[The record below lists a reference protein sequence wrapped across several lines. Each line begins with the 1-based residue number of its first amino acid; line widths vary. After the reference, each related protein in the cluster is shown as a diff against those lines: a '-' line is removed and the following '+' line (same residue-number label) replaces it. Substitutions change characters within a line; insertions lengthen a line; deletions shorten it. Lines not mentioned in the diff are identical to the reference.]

1 MTIRSIATAGLA
13 VALISTAALPA
24 FAAKDTAGHD
34 RRDPQQRMEA
44 MLKRLDTD
52 KDGKISL
59 AEIQAD
65 TAKRF
70 ALADKDGNGEIS
82 RDEMKSVRKTMKDA
96 RHALREERRD
106 KGPKNEEARL
116 EAREKV
122 REARLAMVPGMR
134 KGVFKRADTDG
145 NGSLSRAEVD
155 ALVSARFKRM
165 DKNGDGV
172 IDAADF
178 TRKI

>member
-1 MTIRSIATAGLA
+1 
-13 VALISTAALPA
+13 
-24 FAAKDTAGHD
+24 
-34 RRDPQQRMEA
+34 
-44 MLKRLDTD
+44 MLKRLDTN

-59 AEIQAD
+59 AELQAD

-70 ALADKDGNGEIS
+70 SVADKDGNGEIS
-82 RDEMKSVRKTMKDA
+82 RDEMKSVRKAVKDA
-96 RHALREERRD
+96 RHALREERRGE
-106 KGPKNEEARL
+106 KGQKNEEARR

-122 REARLAMVPGMR
+122 QQARLAMVPGMR
-134 KGVFKRADTDG
+134 KGAFKRADVDG

-155 ALVSARFKRM
+155 ALVSARFKRL
-165 DKNGDGV
+165 DKNGDGF